1 VEAHI
6 EFMISKGSN
15 SGVYFQG
22 RYEVQ
27 IYDSHGVAKDK
38 YPGLECGG
46 IYPRW
51 IKNKN
56 VEGHSPRVN
65 VSKPPGE
72 WQEFHVIFR
81 APRFKEGRKTANAKF
96 EKVWHNGQ
104 LIHENLELKGPTRA
118 GISNNEKPTGPLLF
132 QGDHGPIAYRNCW
145 VVALS
150 DMDGE

>member
-1 VEAHI
+1 
-6 EFMISKGSN
+6 
-15 SGVYFQG
+15 
-22 RYEVQ
+22 
-27 IYDSHGVAKDK
+27 VAKDK